1 MTGDLSD
8 FVSRL
13 RSVLPGRWFGDQ
25 APNLTAILTCI
36 ATPWAWLYGLL
47 SYVILQTRIS
57 TATDNWLDIIALDF
71 FGSDLAR
78 KSGESDNS
86 FRSRIVGTL
95 LRGAATRSA
104 ISACIQVLTG
114 SEPRIFEPARC
125 ADTGSY
131 STLADGPLS
140 SGCGLAYGITGGWG
154 NLNLPFQIFVSVTRP
169 PTPVVAMLA
178 GYTTAVGAYGQ
189 GSIAYVN
196 LSALPGQVTEED
208 VRRSVSSLLPV
219 TTIAWLQIT

>member
-13 RSVLPGRWFGDQ
+13 RSVLPRRWFGDN
-25 APNLTAILTCI
+25 PRNLTAILTCI
-36 ATPWAWLYGLL
+36 ATPWVWVYDLL
-47 SYVILQTRIS
+47 SCVIRQTRIG
-57 TATDNWLDIIALDF
+57 TASGNWLDMIALDF
-71 FGSDLAR
+71 FGPALVR
-78 KSGESDNS
+78 KSGESDAS
-86 FRSRIVGTL
+86 FRARILGSL

-104 ISACIQVLTG
+104 ISASMQILTG

-131 STLADGPLS
+131 ATLTDGPLP

-154 NLNLPFQIFVSVTRP
+154 NLNLPFQVFVSIPRP
-169 PTPVVAMLA
+169 PTPVVGMLA
-178 GYTTAVGAYGQ
+178 GYTTSAGGYGR
-189 GSIAYVN
+189 GSIAYVD

-208 VRRSVSSLLPV
+208 VQKTLSSLLPV
-219 TTIAWLQIT
+219 TTTAWLKIT